1 MKSINV
7 GLIGFGTVG
16 TGVVKALLGK
26 KKVLRERSGI
36 SINLAKIADKK
47 LHKRKGISLPKN
59 ILTRD
64 VDSIL
69 EDKSIDIVV
78 ELIGGIEPA
87 KSIILKAVTSGKHVV
102 TANKALLSEYGA
114 EIFDVARKFRV
125 CLGFEA
131 SVGGGI
137 PIINALQKSLV
148 SNDIELIF
156 GVLNGTSNFIL
167 TKMAEENQTFKQA
180 LKTARERGIA
190 EKDPSLDISGMDS
203 CHKLSILALLGFG
216 LGVKPADI
224 YIEGIDKIDRADIQ
238 YAKKWGYGVK
248 LLAIAKR
255 MGEKLD
261 LRVHPTLIPLRSV
274 LSSVKDE
281 NNAIFIKGDMVGEAL
296 FYGKGAGSSPTA
308 SSVISDIIEIAKN
321 VDEAG
326 RDKHPFKFGFTGKV
340 KKIRKINDLATGYY
354 LRFSAIDKPGVLSV
368 ISKVL
373 AQNKISIATVTQKER
388 KQGQPV
394 PIVMLTHEA
403 NEGKM
408 HKALDKIN
416 RLSFIA
422 EETVRIRIER

>member
-1 MKSINV
+1 MRSINV

-16 TGVVKALLGK
+16 TGVVKALLAK
-26 KKVLRERSGI
+26 KKVLAERSGI
-36 SINLAKIADKK
+36 VINLIKIADKK
-47 LHKRKGISLPKN
+47 LHRRRGIRLPKN
-59 ILTRD
+59 ILTSD
-64 VDSIL
+64 IDSVL
-69 EDKSIDIVV
+69 TDKNIDIIV
-78 ELIGGIEPA
+78 ELIGGIDPA
-87 KSIILKAVTSGKHVV
+87 KNIILKALTSGKHVV
-102 TANKALLSEYGA
+102 TANKALLAEFGS
-114 EIFDVARKFRV
+114 EIFSIARKFRV

-137 PIINALQKSLV
+137 PIINVLRKSLV
-148 SNDIELIF
+148 SNDIEVIY
-156 GVLNGTSNFIL
+156 GILNGTSNFIL
-167 TKMAEENQTFKQA
+167 TKMSEQNQTFQQA
-180 LKTARERGIA
+180 LRTARTKGIA
-190 EKDPSLDISGMDS
+190 EKDPSLDVSGMDS

-216 LGVKPADI
+216 LGVKYSDI
-224 YIEGIDKIDRADIQ
+224 YIEGIEKIDRTDIQ

-255 MGEKLD
+255 VGEKLD

-281 NNAIFIKGDMVGEAL
+281 NNAIFIRGDMVGETL
-296 FYGKGAGSSPTA
+296 FYGKGAGSYPTA
-308 SSVISDIIEIAKN
+308 SSIISDIVEIAKN
-321 VDEAG
+321 VDEVG
-326 RDKHPFKFGFTGKV
+326 RDRSPFKLGFSGRV
-340 KKIRKINDLATGYY
+340 KKLRKINDLATGYY

-408 HKALDKIN
+408 HKALDKID

-422 EETVRIRIER
+422 EKTVRIRIER